1 MSCQDTIQINCQIGD
16 IHSNIMGQITVFSA
30 PKPFTDPHINL
41 IQRNAIQSWVH
52 SGEDVDV
59 VLVGNEEG
67 AMDVAAEYN
76 VKFMPDVERSAWG
89 TPLISSIFSLAKKAS
104 DCPLLVYVNADILFP
119 PSFSKIVRGA
129 ASKAEKFLGIG
140 YRWNV
145 EITNPID
152 FSGSWTEQFFEKL
165 TDHGYRNR
173 SVTIDYFV
181 FPRSIYSDVPD
192 FAVGRSGWD
201 NWMIYHARKMNWPV
215 IDLTPSLK
223 VLHQAHDYSHLPDGK
238 RHTSQEES
246 QVNVELG
253 GGRKNM
259 YTLMEAT
266 YQYKNGTLSRKTGSL
281 SRLFRRLERIIAGP
295 TQGGRRWWLSR
306 RFRKLWV
313 SIESKQINK
322 RKKVLAERNMKE
334 IFKD

>member
-1 MSCQDTIQINCQIGD
+1 
-16 IHSNIMGQITVFSA
+16 MGQITVFSA

-52 SGEDVDV
+52 LGESVDV

-67 AMDVAAEYN
+67 VMDVAAEYN

-119 PSFSKIVRGA
+119 PSFSEIIRGV
-129 ASKAEKFLGIG
+129 ASEAEKFLGIG
-140 YRWNV
+140 YRWDI
-145 EITNPID
+145 EITEPID
-152 FSGSWTEQFFEKL
+152 FSRKWTELFFEKL
-165 TDHGYRNR
+165 TTYGYRNR

-201 NWMIYHARKMNWPV
+201 NWMIYHAHKKNWPV

-223 VLHQAHDYSHLPDGK
+223 VLHQIHDYSHLLDGK
-238 RHTSQEES
+238 HHTCQEES
-246 QVNVELG
+246 HVNVELG

-259 YTLMEAT
+259 HTLMEAT
-266 YQYKNGTLSRKTGSL
+266 YQYKNGTLSRKASSL
-281 SRLFRRLERIIAGP
+281 SRFFRRLERIVAGQ

-306 RFRKLWV
+306 RLRKLWV
-313 SIESKQINK
+313 SIESKQIQE
-322 RKKVLAERNMKE
+322 RKKILAVRQIKE
-334 IFKD
+334 LFRD

>member
-1 MSCQDTIQINCQIGD
+1 MNRDQVKTGMSCLDTIQINHQIGD
-16 IHSNIMGQITVFSA
+16 IHSNPMGQITIFSA

-52 SGEDVDV
+52 LGEFVDV

-67 AMDVAAEYN
+67 VMDVAAEYN
-76 VKFMPDVERSAWG
+76 VKFMPDVKRSAWG
-89 TPLISSIFSLAKKAS
+89 TPLISSIFSVAKKAS

-119 PSFSKIVRGA
+119 PSFSKTVWEV
-129 ASKAEKFLGIG
+129 ASKKEKFLGIG
-140 YRWNV
+140 YRWDV
-145 EITNPID
+145 EITKPID
-152 FSGSWTEQFFEKL
+152 FSRKWTDQFFEKL
-165 TDHGYRNR
+165 IDHGYRNR

-181 FPRSIYSDVPD
+181 FPRSIYSDVLD
-192 FAVGRSGWD
+192 FSVGRSGWD
-201 NWMIYHARKMNWPV
+201 NWMIYHAREMNWPV

-223 VLHQAHDYSHLPDGK
+223 VLHQAHDYSHFTDGK

-266 YQYKNGTLSRKTGSL
+266 YQYKNGTLSGRACSL
-281 SRLFRRLERIIAGP
+281 SRLFRRLERIVAGQ

-306 RFRKLWV
+306 EIRKLWD
-313 SIESKQINK
+313 SIESKQI
-322 RKKVLAERNMKE
+322 KKGS
-334 IFKD
+334 

>member
-1 MSCQDTIQINCQIGD
+1 MGD
-16 IHSNIMGQITVFSA
+16 ILSNVMGNITVFSA
-30 PKPFTDPHINL
+30 PKPFTDPHIDL

-52 SGEDVDV
+52 LGELVDV
-59 VLVGNEEG
+59 VLIGNEEG
-67 AMDVAAEYN
+67 VKDVAAEYN
-76 VKFMPDVERSAWG
+76 VKFMPDVGRSAWG

-119 PSFSKIVRGA
+119 PSFLKIVRGV
-129 ASKAEKFLGIG
+129 ASKAEKFLGVG
-140 YRWNV
+140 YRWDV
-145 EITNPID
+145 EITEPID
-152 FSGSWTEQFFEKL
+152 FSRRWTDQFFEKL
-165 TDHGYRNR
+165 TAHGYRNR

-181 FPRSIYSDVPD
+181 FPRLIYSDVPD

-201 NWMIYHARKMNWPV
+201 NWMIYHAREMNWPV

-223 VLHQAHDYSHLPDGK
+223 VLHQKHDYSHLPDGK

-266 YQYKNGTLSRKTGSL
+266 HQYENGTLSRRQGSL
-281 SRLFRRLERIIAGP
+281 PRFLRGLELIIANQ
-295 TQGGRRWWLSR
+295 TQSGCCWWLSR

-313 SIESKQINK
+313 SIESNQIKK
-322 RKKVLAERNMKE
+322 RKIILADRNLNGL
-334 IFKD
+334 FRD

>member
-1 MSCQDTIQINCQIGD
+1 
-16 IHSNIMGQITVFSA
+16 MGQITIFSV

-52 SGEDVDV
+52 LGEFVDV

-67 AMDVAAEYN
+67 VMDVAAEYN
-76 VKFMPDVERSAWG
+76 VKFMPDVKRSAWG
-89 TPLISSIFSLAKKAS
+89 TPLISSIFSLARKAS

-119 PSFSKIVRGA
+119 PAFSKTVWEV
-129 ASKAEKFLGIG
+129 ASKTEKFLGIG
-140 YRWNV
+140 YRWDV
-145 EITNPID
+145 EITQPID
-152 FSGSWTEQFFEKL
+152 FSERWTDQFFEKL
-165 TDHGYRNR
+165 IDHGYRNR

-181 FPRSIYSDVPD
+181 FPRSIYSDVLD

-201 NWMIYHARKMNWPV
+201 NWMIYHAREMNWPV

-223 VLHQAHDYSHLPDGK
+223 VLHQTHDYSHFPDGE

-246 QVNVELG
+246 QVNLELG

-266 YQYKNGTLSRKTGSL
+266 YQYKNGTLSRMACSFP
-281 SRLFRRLERIIAGP
+281 RFFRRLERIVAGK

-306 RFRKLWV
+306 RIRKLWN
-313 SIESKQINK
+313 SIESKQIKK
-322 RKKVLAERNMKE
+322 RKIILADRN
-334 IFKD
+334 INGLFLD